1 MSALRVL
8 VRAISLEKAA
18 FPEGAQR
25 ALVCLTWRRCTLSP
39 ELIPEQGGDCA
50 PFANPR
56 AFLHRVGFE
65 ATVPARSSPARHGI
79 PCPLVRHATP
89 ADLER
94 IDHLLEALR
103 SVSGLVEKRPGVFYR
118 RARAFV
124 HFHAD
129 PTGLFAD
136 ARLRDDDFVR
146 LPVTTQ
152 AEQTRFLRQV
162 RRAVGEEG

>member
-1 MSALRVL
+1 M
-8 VRAISLEKAA
+8 
-18 FPEGAQR
+18 
-25 ALVCLTWRRCTLSP
+25 
-39 ELIPEQGGDCA
+39 
-50 PFANPR
+50 
-56 AFLHRVGFE
+56 
-65 ATVPARSSPARHGI
+65 
-79 PCPLVRHATP
+79 RHATP

-162 RRAVGEEG
+162 LRAVGEEG